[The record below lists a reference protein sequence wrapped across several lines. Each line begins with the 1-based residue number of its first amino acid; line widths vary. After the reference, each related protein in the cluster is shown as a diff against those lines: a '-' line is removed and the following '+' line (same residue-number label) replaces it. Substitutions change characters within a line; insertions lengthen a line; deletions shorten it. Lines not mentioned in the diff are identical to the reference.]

1 MTDCLKQLEND
12 LGYVFSDQ
20 QLMVQALT
28 HKSFSNEQPVFVL
41 HNERLEFLGDAVLE
55 LAISD
60 LVFRRFPEIPEGG
73 LTRIRSEVVSEKGL
87 TDIARTLQIGQWIR
101 LGRGELNNGGQDRP
115 SLLAD
120 VFEALLGAVYLDAG
134 FARACLVIEQIFSEP
149 VSVSAR
155 LRYGSDHKTCLQ
167 ERMQARFNELPDYRL
182 SQVSGPDH
190 SRIFFMEVYFKDRLV
205 GRGSGSSKKSAEQQ
219 AAAAALDHPILR
231 E

>member
-1 MTDCLKQLEND
+1 MTDCLKQLENN
-12 LGYVFSDQ
+12 LGHVFSDQ
-20 QLMVQALT
+20 QLVVQALT
-28 HKSFSNEQPVFVL
+28 HKSFSNEQPGFVP

-87 TDIARTLQIGQWIR
+87 SDIARTLQIGQWIR
-101 LGRGELNNGGQDRP
+101 LGRGELNNGGQEKP
-115 SLLAD
+115 SLVAD
-120 VFEALLGAVYLDAG
+120 AFEALLGAVYQDAG
-134 FARACLVIEQIFSEP
+134 FAKASLVIERVFSDP
-149 VSVSAR
+149 VDASAQ

-190 SRIFFMEVYFKDRLV
+190 NRVFFMEVYFQDKLV
-205 GRGSGSSKKSAEQQ
+205 GRGSGTSKKSAEQQ
-219 AAAAALDHPILR
+219 AAAAALDHPMLR